1 MSFLTIN
8 MLISMNVPGIVQ
20 IVQQI
25 FMNFVFFDIFY
36 VDQWVPPTL
45 KKVSIDIDVPE
56 DPMNDY
62 FKDNGFEVKF
72 LMKNIGSTLIFLILY
87 IIAWGILSILVIFG
101 KCFQMIHSLQL
112 KLKKILMWNGS
123 LALFIS

>member
-25 FMNFVFFDIFY
+25 FMNFVYFDVFY

-45 KKVSIDIDVPE
+45 KKVSIDMNVPE
-56 DPMNDY
+56 DPINDY

-72 LMKNIGSTLIFLILY
+72 LMKNIGSTLIFLIIY
-87 IIAWGILSILVIFG
+87 IIAWVIYLILAFLGRF
-101 KCFQMIHSLQL
+101 FQM
-112 KLKKILMWNGS
+112 
-123 LALFIS
+123 

>member
-25 FMNFVFFDIFY
+25 FLNFVFFDVFY

-45 KKVSIDIDVPE
+45 KKVSLDMDVPE
-56 DPMNDY
+56 DPINDY

-72 LMKNIGSTLIFLILY
+72 LMKNIGSTLIFLIIY
-87 IIAWGILSILVIFG
+87 IIAWVIYLILALLGRF
-101 KCFQMIHSLQL
+101 FQM
-112 KLKKILMWNGS
+112 
-123 LALFIS
+123 